1 MAGGANPQA
10 TQQAQQPNMQQPFA
24 QPQQGSSVYNQ
35 SAGAYNAALGGTAN
49 AMAGPNIGQFMN
61 PYTNMVTGQAMGDL
75 ERQRQMATNTMDA
88 QATQAGAFGGSRHGI
103 ANAATNEGF
112 ARQGANMFGN
122 LQSQGFN
129 TALGAAQNQQNIGLQ
144 GAGQMGNLA
153 NMGFG
158 FGQQITGQQA
168 QQGGLQQGM
177 QQMLIDASKGQ
188 FQGYANSPMQSLAPG
203 QSALGSAQFGQST
216 TDKRNPGLFDYLT
229 LGATAYA
236 ASDIRLK
243 KNITPTHNDGGVQFY
258 NWEWNDEGKRV
269 AADQGTHGVI
279 ADELLL
285 SHPDL
290 VIRGPDGYLRVDYKG
305 LEKALA

>member
-1 MAGGANPQA
+1 
-10 TQQAQQPNMQQPFA
+10 
-24 QPQQGSSVYNQ
+24 
-35 SAGAYNAALGGTAN
+35 
-49 AMAGPNIGQFMN
+49 
-61 PYTNMVTGQAMGDL
+61 
-75 ERQRQMATNTMDA
+75 MATNTMDA

-144 GAGQMGNLA
+144 GAGQLGNLA

-177 QQMLIDASKGQ
+177 QQMLIDAAKGQ

-203 QSALGSAQFGQST
+203 QSALGSSQFGQST
-216 TDKRNPGLFDYLT
+216 TNTTKPGLFDYLS
-229 LGATAYA
+229 LGATAF
-236 ASDIRLK
+236 SDIRLK
-243 KNITPTHNDGGVQFY
+243 KNITPTHNDNGVQFY
-258 NWEWNDEGKRV
+258 NWEWNDEGKRI
-269 AADQGTHGVI
+269 AFDQGTHGVI

-290 VIRGPDGYLRVDYKG
+290 VMRGPDGYLRVDYKG